1 MMRAYA
7 CPTKWL
13 ILMTFKWLRRQL
25 SSNIDDACL
34 CMPNKCLFWLY
45 NESKKGYMEMS
56 ENFYLEILFF
66 VLSDSVLTPY
76 HTPLFFIFMNAANTG
91 TVSSNVVAEAWFT
104 SNMSNCAK
112 VIPTNILGHP
122 YLNNPAGKSYKCY

>member
-1 MMRAYA
+1 M
-7 CPTKWL
+7 T
-13 ILMTFKWLRRQL
+13 IFMTFKWLRRQL

-34 CMPNKCLFWLY
+34 CMPNKCLFFFY

-91 TVSSNVVAEAWFT
+91 TVSSNVVAEA
-104 SNMSNCAK
+104 
-112 VIPTNILGHP
+112 
-122 YLNNPAGKSYKCY
+122 